1 MTRLRLSYIH
11 EFRDRHGKL
20 RHYFRRRGSKLVP
33 LPGLPGSDQFMIAYQ
48 AALDG
53 TTPQQSLIGRDR
65 TVPGTLNAIIGAYLD
80 CSPNST
86 SPFKALARETQRTRR
101 NILENFREIHGDKR
115 LFRTDRNGQRVLVLT
130 RAHVQR
136 MVNSKI
142 STPFAQRNFLNTLR
156 AMIKWAVT
164 EDRMPDDPTLGVT
177 RQKIGS
183 TGYRTWSEEEINQYR
198 DRHPLGT
205 MARLALELLLATAAR
220 RGDAVSLG
228 PQNVSD
234 GVITFEQSKT
244 RGRGHPPLVI
254 PLHPEFSEA
263 LTGMPAAKVVS
274 MEAAKAFLKTSS
286 GQPFKSAASF
296 GNWFRDRCDEA
307 GLPKG
312 LSAHG
317 LRKATARRL
326 AELGCSAH
334 QIASIT
340 GHATLSEV
348 QRYTQAADKKRLA
361 HEAMK
366 KLIEGKS

>member
-1 MTRLRLSYIH
+1 M
-11 EFRDRHGKL
+11 
-20 RHYFRRRGSKLVP
+20 VP
-33 LPGLPGSDQFMIAYQ
+33 PLNRV
-48 AALDG
+48 
-53 TTPQQSLIGRDR
+53 LIGRDR

-101 NILENFREIHGDKR
+101 NILENFREMHGDKR

-183 TGYRTWSEEEINQYR
+183 TGYRTWSRRKKSNQYR

-244 RGRGHPPLVI
+244 RGRGHPPL
-254 PLHPEFSEA
+254 
-263 LTGMPAAKVVS
+263 
-274 MEAAKAFLKTSS
+274 
-286 GQPFKSAASF
+286 
-296 GNWFRDRCDEA
+296 
-307 GLPKG
+307 
-312 LSAHG
+312 
-317 LRKATARRL
+317 
-326 AELGCSAH
+326 
-334 QIASIT
+334 
-340 GHATLSEV
+340 
-348 QRYTQAADKKRLA
+348 
-361 HEAMK
+361 
-366 KLIEGKS
+366 